1 MLNRGP
7 KPGLTRRSAVLLP
20 ILFAAC
26 GREEPEN
33 FPALRYAYLPPIR
46 LNVARIDIQQRFIP
60 SGVAPD
66 VSQLAPVSPVEALR
80 AMAED
85 RLVAFGAAG
94 QAVFSILDAS
104 LVRHRDLIEGAMAVR
119 LEIFGPDGQPAGFA
133 EARVSRQHT
142 GDSDSLRATLYD
154 MVRLMMDA
162 MNVEFEYQVR
172 RVLRAWLSSG
182 TAAETPVEQ
191 TPLGAPGAPSPL
203 GPGAPPSGSAAPP
216 VGGFANPPDMGS
228 PDIGSPGM
236 APPGASFPGA
246 PLDLPPLPQPM
257 R

>member
-33 FPALRYAYLPPIR
+33 FPTLRYAYLPPIR

-60 SGVAPD
+60 SGVVPD

-119 LEIFGPDGQPAGFA
+119 LEVYGPDGQPGGFA
-133 EARVSRQHT
+133 EARVRRQHT

-172 RVLRAWLSSG
+172 RALRPWLSSG

-191 TPLGAPGAPSPL
+191 TPLGAPGAPPSD
-203 GPGAPPSGSAAPP
+203 PGALSPIAPTPPQSE
-216 VGGFANPPDMGS
+216 MT
-228 PDIGSPGM
+228 
-236 APPGASFPGA
+236 APPGGGFPNPPGVVSPDANA
-246 PLDLPPLPQPM
+246 PSDLPPLPQPM